1 VRTPLVLLPGMMC
14 DARLFEPQ
22 IRGLSDVAETWVG
35 DLTRQDT
42 MAALA
47 SAVLAEA
54 PFERFALAGLSMG
67 GIVALNMLA
76 RSPER
81 IAGLALLDTN
91 HLAETPERQALRQP
105 QIARALGGDLAT
117 VLVDEMKPHYF
128 GPAQKGNRSLLD
140 LVLRM
145 GLDLGPHVFE
155 RQSLALKERPDAS
168 GALSRY
174 PGPVLLLCGEHDR
187 LCPPERHR
195 DMARLVRQAKL
206 VIVPD
211 SGHLSTLEAPDA
223 VTAALRNWLAECSG
237 GRDHAAGWSRADD
250 ARSNGGS

>member
-14 DARLFEPQ
+14 DARLFDPQ
-22 IRGLSDVAETWVG
+22 IRGLSDVTEIWVG
-35 DLTRQDT
+35 DITRHDA

-47 SAVLAEA
+47 AAVLADA

-67 GIVALNMLA
+67 GIVAMNMLA
-76 RSPER
+76 RAPER

-105 QIARALGGDLAT
+105 QIARAREHLAT

-128 GPAQKGNRSLLD
+128 GPAQTGNRSLLD

-145 GLDLGPHVFE
+145 GLELGAEVFE

-174 PGPVLLLCGEHDR
+174 RSPVLLLCGEHDR

-195 DMARLVRQAKL
+195 DMARLVPQAKL

-223 VTAALRNWLAECSG
+223 VTAALRDWLAECSG
-237 GRDHAAGWSRADD
+237 GRDHAAW
-250 ARSNGGS
+250 RSGEDGAKANGGS

>member
-1 VRTPLVLLPGMMC
+1 
-14 DARLFEPQ
+14 
-22 IRGLSDVAETWVG
+22 
-35 DLTRQDT
+35 
-42 MAALA
+42 MAALRLRG
-47 SAVLAEA
+47 SGRGA
-54 PFERFALAGLSMG
+54 PFERFALAGLSIG
-67 GIVALNMLA
+67 GIVALDMLA

-81 IAGLALLDTN
+81 IAGLALLDTGS
-91 HLAETPERQALRQP
+91 LASPRPPSGRPCGSLGCR
-105 QIARALGGDLAT
+105 ARAGGPISRPF
-117 VLVDEMKPHYF
+117 LVDEIEPHYF

-237 GRDHAAGWSRADD
+237 GRDHAAGRSRADD

>member
-22 IRGLSDVAETWVG
+22 ISGLSDVAETWVG

-81 IAGLALLDTN
+81 IAGLALLGYESPRRD
-91 HLAETPERQALRQP
+91 P
-105 QIARALGGDLAT
+105 RAA
-117 VLVDEMKPHYF
+117 
-128 GPAQKGNRSLLD
+128 GPA
-140 LVLRM
+140 
-145 GLDLGPHVFE
+145 
-155 RQSLALKERPDAS
+155 AAS
-168 GALSRY
+168 DRARWGAISQ
-174 PGPVLLLCGEHDR
+174 PF
-187 LCPPERHR
+187 
-195 DMARLVRQAKL
+195 
-206 VIVPD
+206 
-211 SGHLSTLEAPDA
+211 SST
-223 VTAALRNWLAECSG
+223 R
-237 GRDHAAGWSRADD
+237 
-250 ARSNGGS
+250 